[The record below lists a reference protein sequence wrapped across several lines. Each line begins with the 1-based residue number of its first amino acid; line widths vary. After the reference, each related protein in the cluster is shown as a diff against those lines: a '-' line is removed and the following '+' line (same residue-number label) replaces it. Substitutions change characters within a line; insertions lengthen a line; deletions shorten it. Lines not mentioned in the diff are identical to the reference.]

1 MNKVLITGLGVGK
14 ALDLCYECNLNFSW
28 LVDNPSTLLWAD
40 KILLPRECFD
50 FVKTTNKR
58 LDAIIDIT
66 LETLDKKN
74 LLEKLPNNIKY
85 TDEEQL
91 RIYAQFLRDRELLLK
106 YFPKTIKEGEDDEH
120 KEFFIEDYH
129 YCAPYIASLYGAME
143 LANKNKAQCLF
154 NKNDAMYLKY
164 LNGIKSNNQEPIN
177 NIYSEIF
184 STLLPNESIIPNFAI
199 HNEEKCKSCKHEDSC
214 KEEYDNYT
222 KTLNSILSYRN
233 YDELFQA
240 RKNVEKIISKKGEIR
255 DDKDVAEVISQ
266 FNEKKDIINKN
277 IYKLFPKIKR
287 WTNMVTL
294 LSTPV
299 TIGSGVLAALGNTN
313 PIVPIISGS
322 VVAIDEGIKKAME
335 NYTDNNRWVSFL
347 DKNA

>member
-1 MNKVLITGLGVGK
+1 
-14 ALDLCYECNLNFSW
+14 
-28 LVDNPSTLLWAD
+28 
-40 KILLPRECFD
+40 
-50 FVKTTNKR
+50 
-58 LDAIIDIT
+58 
-66 LETLDKKN
+66 
-74 LLEKLPNNIKY
+74 
-85 TDEEQL
+85 
-91 RIYAQFLRDRELLLK
+91 
-106 YFPKTIKEGEDDEH
+106 
-120 KEFFIEDYH
+120 
-129 YCAPYIASLYGAME
+129 ME

>member
-14 ALDLCYECNLNFSW
+14 ALDLCYECNLDFSW

-58 LDAIIDIT
+58 LDVIIDIT

-106 YFPKTIKEGEDDEH
+106 YFPKTIRKGEDDDH

-177 NIYSEIF
+177 KIYSEIF
-184 STLLPNESIIPNFAI
+184 STLLPNESLIPILAI
-199 HNEEKCKSCKHEDSC
+199 HNEENCKSCKHEDSC

-266 FNEKKDIINKN
+266 FNEKKDTINKN

>member
-164 LNGIKSNNQEPIN
+164 LNGIKSNNQESIN
-177 NIYSEIF
+177 NLYSEIF
-184 STLLPNESIIPNFAI
+184 STLLPNESLIPNFAI
-199 HNEEKCKSCKHEDSC
+199 HNEEKCKSCKHENSC

-240 RKNVEKIISKKGEIR
+240 KKNVEKIISKKGEIR
-255 DDKDVAEVISQ
+255 DDKDIAEVINQ
-266 FNEKKDIINKN
+266 FNEKKDTINKN
-277 IYKLFPKIKR
+277 IYKIFPKIKR

-294 LSTPV
+294 LSTPL
-299 TIGSGVLAALGNTN
+299 TIGTSVLAAIGNTN

-322 VVAIDEGIKKAME
+322 VIAIDEGIKKAME

>member
-199 HNEEKCKSCKHEDSC
+199 HNEEKCKSCKHENSC